1 MKAKKTPKFVAERV
15 PLQDV
20 IPLDVPLAVFVDP
33 SSACNFRCTFCPTG
47 HRDLISAT
55 GRFQGAMNFDVFT
68 KVVDDLGEFGKPIK
82 LLRLYKDGE
91 PFLNKRLA
99 DMVAYAKRSGHVE
112 RVDTITNGSL
122 LTPERMA
129 PVLEAGIDRISISID
144 GMSREQYKQVVG
156 YDLDF
161 DVLVKNIQWL
171 YDNKGDCELA
181 VKIID
186 DIVTP
191 EEKKRFYDI
200 FEDKCDFIS
209 TENLIPSWPEFDIV
223 ERSGFIM
230 SGKETFHL
238 PLQPKE
244 VCTFIFYSMAIN
256 ADGQVS
262 ACLMDWSRKLL
273 IGDVRTQ
280 SVKEIWH
287 SEPMNA
293 LRYQHL
299 SGKASENPVCG
310 QCGELYYTQMD
321 NIDPHRET
329 VRARFEEYAEGIAQV
344 TPPGM

>member
-1 MKAKKTPKFVAERV
+1 MKAKKTPKFVANRV

-20 IPLDVPLAVFVDP
+20 IPLDAPLAVFVDP

-47 HRDLISAT
+47 HRDLISST
-55 GRFQGAMNFDVFT
+55 GRFQGAMSLDVFT
-68 KVVDDLGEFGKPIK
+68 KVIDDLGAFGTPIK

-91 PFLNKRLA
+91 PFLNKKLA
-99 DMVAYAKRSGHVE
+99 EMVAYAKKSGHIE

-122 LTPERMA
+122 LTPERLA
-129 PVLEAGIDRISISID
+129 PVLAAGIDRISISID
-144 GMSREQYKQVVG
+144 GMTREQYKEVTG

-161 DVLVKNIQWL
+161 DELVRNIQWL
-171 YDNKGDCELA
+171 YENKGTCEVA

-186 DIVTP
+186 DIVTE
-191 EEKKRFYDI
+191 EEKNRFFSI

-238 PLQPKE
+238 PLKPKE

-256 ADGQVS
+256 ADGKVS
-262 ACLMDWSRKLL
+262 ACLMDWSRKLV

-287 SEPMNA
+287 SEAMNA

-299 SGKASENPVCG
+299 SGKASQNSVCG

-321 NIDPHRET
+321 NIDSHREGLLPK
-329 VRARFEEYAEGIAQV
+329 FEEYAPTISEV